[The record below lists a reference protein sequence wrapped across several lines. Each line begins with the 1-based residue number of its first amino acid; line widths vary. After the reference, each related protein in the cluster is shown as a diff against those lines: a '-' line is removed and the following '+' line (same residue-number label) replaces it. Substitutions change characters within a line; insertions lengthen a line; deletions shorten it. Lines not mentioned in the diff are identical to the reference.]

1 MMVRAVYTG
10 WDWPELDVC
19 TVVAVFSRAE
29 SLEENAVFT
38 NVFGKVELTEQEIRE
53 IHDDQDRIAAIVELE
68 LSIEIELAEMSWL
81 SRADLRGFLCGLR
94 R

>member
-1 MMVRAVYTG
+1 M
-10 WDWPELDVC
+10 
-19 TVVAVFSRAE
+19 
-29 SLEENAVFT
+29 FT

-81 SRADLRGFLCGLR
+81 SWADLRGFLCGLR